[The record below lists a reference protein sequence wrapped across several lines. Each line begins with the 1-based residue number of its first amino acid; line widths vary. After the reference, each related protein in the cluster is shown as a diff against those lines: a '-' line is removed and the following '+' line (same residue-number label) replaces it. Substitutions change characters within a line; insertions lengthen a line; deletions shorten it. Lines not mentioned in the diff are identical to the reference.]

1 MRACGRPRSRPTT
14 SPTRDEATQ
23 DEYAEVRIHKKK
35 KPPKEKPTE
44 RAAKEKPAAR
54 AKEKPTTRAAPK
66 GGGENVRLGTA
77 GRLFMET

>member
-1 MRACGRPRSRPTT
+1 MEAAEAAAAEG
-14 SPTRDEATQ
+14 DE

-44 RAAKEKPAAR
+44 RAAKEKTAAR
-54 AKEKPTTRAAPK
+54 AKEARAAPK

>member
-1 MRACGRPRSRPTT
+1 MEAAEAAAAEG
-14 SPTRDEATQ
+14 DE

-54 AKEKPTTRAAPK
+54 ATARAAPK

>member
-1 MRACGRPRSRPTT
+1 M
-14 SPTRDEATQ
+14 
-23 DEYAEVRIHKKK
+23 RIHKKK

-44 RAAKEKPAAR
+44 RAPKEKPAAR
-54 AKEKPTTRAAPK
+54 ATARAAPK